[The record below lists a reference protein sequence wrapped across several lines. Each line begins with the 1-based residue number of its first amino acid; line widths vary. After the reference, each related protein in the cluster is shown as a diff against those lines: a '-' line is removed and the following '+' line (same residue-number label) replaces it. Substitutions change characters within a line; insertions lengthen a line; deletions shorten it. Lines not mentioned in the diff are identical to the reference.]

1 ILQIVVFSL
10 FFGVACAALGE
21 RTRKL
26 VEGIEQ
32 LSHVILS
39 ITGYVMALAP
49 IAVFASMAAIVT
61 TQGLGILVTYG
72 KFVIEFYFGL
82 AVLWCLLIAG
92 GLVFFGSHS
101 FRPVIRVGEPFLLAF
116 STASS
121 EAAYPKTMEQ
131 LEKFPIS
138 KKIISFVLPMGYSFN
153 LDGS

>member
-1 ILQIVVFSL
+1 
-10 FFGVACAALGE
+10 
-21 RTRKL
+21 
-26 VEGIEQ
+26 
-32 LSHVILS
+32 
-39 ITGYVMALAP
+39 MALAP

-72 KFVIEFYFGL
+72 KFIVQFYFGL
-82 AVLWCLLIAG
+82 AILWCLLIAVG
-92 GLVFFGSHS
+92 ALIFGRHI
-101 FRPVIRVGEPFLLAF
+101 FRLINLIREPFLLAF

-153 LDGS
+153 LDGSKM